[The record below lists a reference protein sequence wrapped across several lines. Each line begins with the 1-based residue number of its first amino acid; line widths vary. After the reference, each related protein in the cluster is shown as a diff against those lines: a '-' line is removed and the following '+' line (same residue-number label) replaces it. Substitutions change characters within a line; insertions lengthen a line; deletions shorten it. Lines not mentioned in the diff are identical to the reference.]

1 MKVAGALI
9 AVLFL
14 TMPVAAQQSVHSQR
28 SSEARLRNRPSLDA
42 GARGGFEFLHIPGF
56 FHDFELGDRI
66 NLVYAALSGS
76 QSEGLFL
83 RVLYRVAPDGS
94 VKDFKV
100 VERECPQDYESLC
113 IGALKEVLCSPE
125 YRRALEK
132 SPMYLGA
139 RNYTF
144 RYYYSK
150 MPKIPKRQLTE
161 EEISYLLKLPSPSIW
176 AIVTADSPEKFQLAL
191 EERWINSVNNNI
203 PESERFPRQIE
214 KVVCKLLIEPSG
226 YVRAVSIEKSCGDA
240 GCDARAIALLKKY
253 QPYNPPPN
261 AKAADTGL
269 LVYFDGDMGITFKA
283 NSPACEPPF
292 LFHR

>member
-1 MKVAGALI
+1 MKFIVSLFVALTLSQPVGAQE
-9 AVLFL
+9 
-14 TMPVAAQQSVHSQR
+14 PVQ
-28 SSEARLRNRPSLDA
+28 LRPSIDVPLRDETKSYA
-42 GARGGFEFLHIPGF
+42 EQRGGPEFLSIPDTF
-56 FHDFELGDRI
+56 KKFELGERI
-66 NLVYAALSGS
+66 NLLYAALSGS

-83 RVLYRVAPDGS
+83 RVLYRIAPDGS

-113 IGALKEVLCSPE
+113 SGALKEVLCSPE

-176 AIVTADSPEKFQLAL
+176 AIVTADSPEKFQLAF
-191 EERWINSVNNNI
+191 EDRWINSVNNNI

-253 QPYNPPPN
+253 QPYNTPPN

-292 LFHR
+292 LFHK